1 MGPTRAPL
9 EYLLTASGA
18 ALESFELSRLNR
30 ASNLRGEL
38 RDVVENWI
46 ETEVDARLARCIL
59 EVKRRQASRT
69 SASAPELEGL
79 ALSLEKSAFD
89 IEESAPREQL
99 ALPFAESIDAAAAA
113 AETPQPALSRVAHKQ
128 LLEATAQTELW
139 RAETTQTEDVPPP
152 IESKLAK
159 PRIRR
164 PAAGP
169 VPQKI
174 AGQIAEAA
182 GALPVAPQPPAFPY
196 KSLGSEDDTARREL
210 ECFARRNRPDL
221 CDARHPSAVWTESL
235 RPREAAARDTGK
247 LLSIRSEFVTDPESD
262 DPVPV
267 CGVSRRE
274 RERSDVRCQPGV
286 RTVDS
291 PPQRRRLAGC
301 GNSRSRES

>member
-9 EYLLTASGA
+9 GYLLTASGA

-79 ALSLEKSAFD
+79 ALSLEKPSFD
-89 IEESAPREQL
+89 IEEPAPHEQL

-113 AETPQPALSRVAHKQ
+113 ETPQAALPRVAHEQ
-128 LLEATAQTELW
+128 LLQTTAQTELW
-139 RAETTQTEDVPPP
+139 RAETTGTEDVPPP

-221 CDARHPSAVWTESL
+221 CDARHPSTVWRESL

-247 LLSIRSEFVTDPESD
+247 LLSIRSEFVTDPGSD
-262 DPVPV
+262 DPGPV

-274 RERSDVRCQPGV
+274 RARPEVRCQPGV

-291 PPQRRRLAGC
+291 PSQRRRLAGC